1 MKDIVIIANFCRDF
15 SETDN
20 GRFMYLCKE
29 EHKLFELAPMLN
41 HTRWCDDFLD
51 VIPETGGKD
60 TGMQA
65 VMDHL
70 GITREEVM
78 AFGDGENDLSM
89 LRHAGIG
96 VAMGSGTEL
105 LKAEADYVT
114 GTPDEDGVLSALKH
128 FGIL

>member
-1 MKDIVIIANFCRDF
+1 
-15 SETDN
+15 
-20 GRFMYLCKE
+20 
-29 EHKLFELAPMLN
+29 MLN

-51 VIPETGGKD
+51 IIPETGGKD

-89 LRHAGIG
+89 LRPAGIG
-96 VAMGSGTEL
+96 VAMGAGTEF

-114 GTPDEDGVLSALKH
+114 GTPDEDGVLSALKQ